1 MPQTWLLTPPITWQ
15 FTFNQ
20 VQDMSK
26 TLAIWFFLLFS
37 ILTYSAYG
45 STCTEDTGDFR
56 TSKPEQKEPKRNQ
69 FWTSHLLIFLSPPY
83 SFSSYFLHQNNVE
96 IGHFD
101 HKPFLSLHAA
111 MHGMIMG
118 SSKPCSQRKFPEL
131 HAARYTRISRL
142 GKAVYRGPSNLRPRN
157 VRNAS
162 NSNSI
167 KPPSLFMAALGH
179 LVFGLLLVPCFYRI
193 T

>member
-1 MPQTWLLTPPITWQ
+1 
-15 FTFNQ
+15 
-20 VQDMSK
+20 MSK

-56 TSKPEQKEPKRNQ
+56 TSKPEQKEPK
-69 FWTSHLLIFLSPPY
+69 P
-83 SFSSYFLHQNNVE
+83 
-96 IGHFD
+96 
-101 HKPFLSLHAA
+101 